1 MWMSLIIIILCERS
15 QTPPKKYILYDFLY
29 IKLKKMQTN
38 LLWLKQVSDCLCISG
53 VREEHKE
60 TYGEDGY
67 IHHHGY
73 DYFMGAY
80 ICQNLFD
87 CDI

>member
-1 MWMSLIIIILCERS
+1 MDKSHNNYAVWKKPDS
-15 QTPPKKYILYDFLY
+15 PKMYILYDFLY

-38 LLWLKQVSDCLCISG
+38 LLWLKQVSDCLCVSG
-53 VREEHKE
+53 VREGHKE

-67 IHHHGY
+67 IHHH
-73 DYFMGAY
+73 DYHDGFMGAY

-87 CDI
+87 CAI